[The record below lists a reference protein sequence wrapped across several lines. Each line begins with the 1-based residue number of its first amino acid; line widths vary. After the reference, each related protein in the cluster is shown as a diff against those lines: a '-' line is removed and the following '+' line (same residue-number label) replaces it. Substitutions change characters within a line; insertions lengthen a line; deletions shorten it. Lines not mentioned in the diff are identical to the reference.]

1 MKTRV
6 ELTISLLI
14 FLIILAT
21 TLGVVISL
29 SGLLVASIQASEQDY
44 IGAIV
49 GSLGNIIGGII
60 GVLAAVL
67 VAAYQIRK
75 TFELERNKGAASNSA
90 VLRLLKTELQS
101 NCKLIQNFKS
111 DYMEGNKA
119 FLKSVSIDN
128 WERCS
133 LQIGMETSDTTLN
146 AISSAYRKISLLK
159 SESKINESTYDKLI
173 DDLSTALSNIEE
185 DLELLKTR

>member
-1 MKTRV
+1 MF
-6 ELTISLLI
+6 LLI
-14 FLIILAT
+14 LAVS
-21 TLGVVISL
+21 LGVIISL
-29 SGLLVASIQASEQDY
+29 SSLLVTSINAAEEDY

-67 VAAYQIRK
+67 IAAYQIRK

-101 NCKLIQNFKS
+101 NQKLIESFKEQ
-111 DYMEGNKA
+111 YMQDNRA
-119 FLKSVSIDN
+119 FLQMVSMDN

-133 LQIGMETSDTTLN
+133 LQIGMETTDNTLT
-146 AISSAYRKISLLK
+146 AISSVYRKIALLK
-159 SESKINESTYDKLI
+159 SDRKIDESIYDKLTVDI
-173 DDLSTALSNIEE
+173 SSALSNIND
-185 DLELLKTR
+185 DLEILKTK